1 MADRLRRLA
10 YGLGAAPAG
19 AELPLV
25 GLLLLFYNQLVG
37 LPAVAVS
44 VVISASAVL
53 GTFWDPLVGEISDG
67 TRSRWGRR
75 HAYLYGAAAPIAL
88 AFALLW
94 RPPIGWPQPALL
106 AWLAVFAILA
116 RLLASLHEIP
126 GAALLPELARGYD
139 ERTRLVAYR
148 YMFGAIGVIASTALG
163 FGVFLKSSPEQP
175 FGQLNRAGYA
185 PFGTTVACI
194 ILVTII
200 LSALGTHGY
209 IPRLYL
215 PPRRPRSVRERLH
228 DILETLHGRNF
239 SVIAASGFLHGVNL
253 GVHSGLGVYFGTYF
267 WKLPSNKLPWLVLAA
282 LPANGVAALVAP
294 ALARRWGKKRACAGL
309 FFAGIALGNLPLAAA
324 LLGWMPAPG
333 SMALLTILVCD
344 GLLVAVIGTSGFIIV
359 TSMVADIV
367 EEAELRTG
375 RRSEGLLLSAE
386 TFLRKL
392 SAGVTVVVP
401 GLLLALVGF
410 PPHADPKTLDP
421 LVMRHLA
428 LISMPLHV
436 VLGIAATSV
445 LLFYRIDRRRHE
457 ANLAKL
463 ARDAGAVAA
472 RIPETPLFEIDGD
485 RHRTRRRGAPA

>member
-1 MADRLRRLA
+1 MRRLA
-10 YGLGAAPAG
+10 YGVGALPSG
-19 AELPLV
+19 AELPLI

-44 VVISASAVL
+44 LVLSASAIL
-53 GTFWDPLVGEISDG
+53 GTVWDPLVGEISDS

-75 HAYLYGAAAPIAL
+75 HGYLYGAAAPFAL

-94 RPPIGWPQPALL
+94 RPPTGWPEPALL
-106 AWLAVFAILA
+106 AWLSVFAILA

-126 GAALLPELARGYD
+126 GTALLPELARDYD
-139 ERTRLVAYR
+139 GRTRLVGYR
-148 YMFGAIGVIASTALG
+148 YLFGTIGVVASTALG
-163 FGVFLKSSPEQP
+163 FGVFLKSSPGQP

-185 PFGTTVACI
+185 PFATTMACL
-194 ILVTII
+194 ILVTIV
-200 LSALGTHGY
+200 LSALGTHAT
-209 IPRLYL
+209 IPRLYA
-215 PPRRPRSVRERLH
+215 PPRRSRSFRERLH
-228 DILETLHGRNF
+228 DILETLKGRNF
-239 SVIAASGFLHGVNL
+239 AVIAASGFLHGLNL
-253 GVHSGLGVYFGTYF
+253 GVHSGLDVYFGTYF

-282 LPANGVAALVAP
+282 LPANGLAALLAP
-294 ALARRWGKKRACAGL
+294 GLVRRWGKKGACVGL

-333 SMALLTILVCD
+333 SMALLSILVGD
-344 GLLVAVIGTSGFIIV
+344 GLLVAVIGTGGFIIV
-359 TSMVADIV
+359 ASMVADLV

-375 RRSEGLLLSAE
+375 RRSEGLLLAAE

-392 SAGVTVVVP
+392 STGVTVVVP

-410 PPHADPKTLDP
+410 PPHADPRTLDP

-436 VLGIAATSV
+436 ILGIAATNV
-445 LLFYRIDRRRHE
+445 LLLYRIDRRTHE

-463 ARDAGAVAA
+463 ARDADATAM
-472 RIPETPLFEIDGD
+472 IET
-485 RHRTRRRGAPA
+485 

>member
-1 MADRLRRLA
+1 MPDHITRLA
-10 YGLGAAPAG
+10 YGLGTAAFG
-19 AELPLV
+19 VELPLV

-37 LPAVAVS
+37 LPAAEVS
-44 VVISASAVL
+44 VVLSASAVL
-53 GTFWDPLVGEISDG
+53 GTIWDPLVGEISDS

-75 HAYLYGAAAPIAL
+75 HPYLYGVAVPFAL

-94 RPPIGWPQPALL
+94 RPPGGWSQPALL
-106 AWLAVFAILA
+106 AWLAIFAILA

-139 ERTRLVAYR
+139 ERTKLVGYR
-148 YMFGAIGVIASTALG
+148 HFFGAIGALTSTALG
-163 FGVFLKSSPEQP
+163 FGVFLRSSPEQP

-185 PFGTTVACI
+185 PFGATIACI
-194 ILVTII
+194 ILVTIV

-209 IPRLYL
+209 IPRLYS
-215 PPRRPRSVRERLH
+215 PPRVFRPIRDRLRG
-228 DILETLHGRNF
+228 IVESLHSRNF
-239 SVIAASGFLHGVNL
+239 AVIAAAGFLHGINL

-267 WKLPSNKLPWLVLAA
+267 WKLPSNKLGWLVLAA
-282 LPANGVAALVAP
+282 LPANGFAALVAP
-294 ALARRWGKKRACAGL
+294 VLARRWGKKEACVGL

-333 SMALLTILVCD
+333 SMALLTILVGD
-344 GLLVAVIGTSGFIIV
+344 GFLVAVIGTGGFIIV
-359 TSMVADIV
+359 TSMVADLV
-367 EEAELRTG
+367 EETELRTG
-375 RRSEGLLLSAE
+375 RRSEGLLLAAE

-410 PPHADPKTLDP
+410 PSHADPKTLDP
-421 LVMRHLA
+421 LVMRDLA
-428 LISMPLHV
+428 LIGMPLRI

-445 LLFYRIDRRRHE
+445 LFFYRSDRRTHE

-463 ARDAGAVAA
+463 APG
-472 RIPETPLFEIDGD
+472 
-485 RHRTRRRGAPA
+485 